1 MTYLELV
8 NAILRRVREQEVI
21 TVSQTNYSKLIGDF
35 INETKREVEDAWN
48 WNVLRQTIS
57 VTTVSG
63 TSSYALTGAGQR
75 AKILDAYNTTG
86 QWFMANASKS
96 YANEQL
102 RVSTPAPVGAPYY
115 YSTNGVDA
123 SGDIKV
129 DIIPE
134 PNVAHVLK
142 FDCYVPQG
150 DLTNDTDVLL
160 VDQNAVIQGALM
172 KAIIERGED
181 GGKGSDLQIDAYRKA
196 VGNAIAIEAN
206 RDDDLITWEPV

>member
-8 NAILRRVREQEVI
+8 NAVLRRVREQEVI
-21 TVSQTNYSKLIGDF
+21 TVSQTDYSKLIGDF
-35 INETKREVEDAWN
+35 VNETKREIEDSWQ

-57 VTTVSG
+57 VTTASG
-63 TSSYALTGAGQR
+63 TSNYSLTGAGQR
-75 AKILDAYNTTG
+75 ARILEAYNTTG
-86 QWFMANASKS
+86 QWFMYNASKT

-102 RVSTPAPVGAPYY
+102 RVTSPAPTGAPYY

-129 DIIPE
+129 DIIPV
-134 PNVAHVLK
+134 PDVAHVLK
-142 FDCYVPQG
+142 FDCYVPQA
-150 DLTNDTDVLL
+150 DLVNDSDEVL
-160 VDQNAVIQGALM
+160 VDSNALIQGALM

-181 GGKGSDLQIDAYRKA
+181 GGKGSDLQVDAYKKA

-206 RDDDLITWEPV
+206 RDEDLITWNAN